1 MAAYLFPM
9 LDEDSWSRVWVFPIL
24 DKDSKKK
31 KKRLCS
37 EWVLCYSV
45 IRCVCRRF
53 GAVLCTGFVYWW
65 LVCLVF
71 GAFLSLGDLVLCV
84 VCVVRG
90 AVCFVWCGRCGAF
103 SRSWIKKKKKKK
115 EKKEIK
121 SKEAKLSKC
130 PHFFWYLRYFL
141 KLMPISIHNWLIF
154 FAHR

>member
-1 MAAYLFPM
+1 LNEYFGCRF
-9 LDEDSWSRVWVFPIL
+9 WFFQIL
-24 DKDSKKK
+24 DKYIKKKKKK
-31 KKRLCS
+31 KKRGFSAS
-37 EWVLCYSV
+37 EFCATRWFGASV
-45 IRCVCRRF
+45 GGS

-71 GAFLSLGDLVLCV
+71 GAFLSFGDLVLCV

-130 PHFFWYLRYFL
+130 SHFFWYLRYFL

-154 FAHR
+154 SAHK